1 MWNTYSGIQLEG
13 SDLIQILYQKLEPG
27 TCSHSNTTC
36 AALHPLYRTTRVP
49 YHASALPG
57 RGGRGRG
64 RGSHLSLLVGLVWVW
79 SGFGLG
85 LFNLLDGLDGGVG
98 GRGTALLYHPCATFT
113 PLFAALHPQDGISSG
128 IRLYSRVSTPGPQI
142 LYNTVFSW
150 LPLCIPHVGSGAALA
165 RAGRAIER

>member
-98 GRGTALLYHPCATFT
+98 VGVLRYFTTLALLLPPYSLLCTPKMVFPLEYVCIHVYPLQGRKSCIIQYLVGYPC
-113 PLFAALHPQDGISSG
+113 
-128 IRLYSRVSTPGPQI
+128 
-142 LYNTVFSW
+142 VF
-150 LPLCIPHVGSGAALA
+150 HM
-165 RAGRAIER
+165 